1 MKKNLFFSI
10 IITVYNS
17 EAYLKKAITSVLVQ
31 RIKDLEIILVN
42 DNSKDKSLKICKQ
55 FGKKN
60 KNIIVINNKKNFG
73 PGKSRNIGIKKAK
86 GKYIIH
92 LDSDDYILQNSLRNI
107 KRKIIKNNF
116 PSVILNNT
124 TKGDRKNA
132 NSHLLSFFSSKVYNK
147 DFFIK
152 IMLKKNIYF
161 SEIWNIVYKRNN
173 VLKNLRFIETRLA
186 EDNAFVLEVILKMEN
201 ILINK
206 DTLIHHTTRMNSL
219 KNLLGLRAVYG
230 LLVLLNK
237 YRNLYSDY
245 KRNFLFKKY
254 IDLRSKTALRH
265 LKTYVYL
272 LEKND
277 TIKLQ
282 KLKNEYLFY
291 LYGILKYKSHK
302 NKISKKDYLLKI
314 RKFKKEYTNQLNK
327 ILPHNN
333 KNYKANLFCVDY
345 IAKLALKYL
354 NEKKVKINKII
365 DEDKNYSGQYILG
378 KKIYKFSKIKNNDLK
393 NSVNLICHQNKKV
406 YKSFVLKLKKFR
418 VNKAD
423 IIHFKTPN

>member
-201 ILINK
+201 
-206 DTLIHHTTRMNSL
+206 
-219 KNLLGLRAVYG
+219 
-230 LLVLLNK
+230 
-237 YRNLYSDY
+237 
-245 KRNFLFKKY
+245 
-254 IDLRSKTALRH
+254 
-265 LKTYVYL
+265 
-272 LEKND
+272 
-277 TIKLQ
+277 
-282 KLKNEYLFY
+282 
-291 LYGILKYKSHK
+291 
-302 NKISKKDYLLKI
+302 
-314 RKFKKEYTNQLNK
+314 
-327 ILPHNN
+327 
-333 KNYKANLFCVDY
+333 
-345 IAKLALKYL
+345 
-354 NEKKVKINKII
+354 
-365 DEDKNYSGQYILG
+365 
-378 KKIYKFSKIKNNDLK
+378 
-393 NSVNLICHQNKKV
+393 
-406 YKSFVLKLKKFR
+406 
-418 VNKAD
+418 
-423 IIHFKTPN
+423 